1 MKFGSVALIGK
12 SNVGKSTFINQVLK
26 IKLSITS
33 PVVQTPRN
41 TILGIYN
48 DDDSQ
53 IVFYDTPGIY
63 KTMNR
68 MNREMMKE
76 TKRSLDN
83 VDLILYFIN
92 SYDRINST
100 DKGIMKVI
108 KESETPCF
116 LIINKSDL
124 IQDEEEFFSRLEE
137 FKNELNFEGRFAIS
151 ALYNHNVDSLIED
164 IKNVLEDGTRI
175 YDEDLFTD
183 RPVRF
188 LVSEYIREKA
198 INLTRED
205 VPHSLTCIIDDYKEK
220 DNGIVSISA
229 SIVCEKESQKPILIG
244 KNGSMI
250 KEIGTQARKDI
261 EALLGTKC
269 YLELFVKV
277 EKGWREKE
285 YLLKEYGLLSKKDE
299 E

>member
-33 PVVQTPRN
+33 PVVQTTRN

>member
-26 IKLSITS
+26 VKLSITS
-33 PVVQTPRN
+33 PVAQTTRN

-48 DDDSQ
+48 DNDSQ

-76 TKRSLDN
+76 TKRSLNN

-92 SYDRINST
+92 SYDRINDT
-100 DKGIMKVI
+100 DKGIIKLI
-108 KESETPCF
+108 KESDTKAY
-116 LIINKSDL
+116 LVVNKSDL
-124 IQDEEEFFSRLEE
+124 IENEEEFFERLEG
-137 FKNELNFEGRFAIS
+137 FKNEYDFDGRFAIS
-151 ALYNHNVDSLIED
+151 SLYNHNVDELIND
-164 IKNVLEDGTRI
+164 IKNALDEGVRI

-183 RPVRF
+183 RPIRF

-198 INLTRED
+198 INLTHED
-205 VPHSLTCIIDDYKEK
+205 LPHSITCVIDDYKDK
-220 DNGIVSISA
+220 DNGVTSISS
-229 SIVCEKESQKPILIG
+229 SIVVEKESQKPILIG
-244 KNGSMI
+244 KGGRMI
-250 KEIGTQARKDI
+250 KEIGIEARKDI
-261 EALLGTKC
+261 EALTGTKV

-285 YLLKEYGLLSKKDE
+285 YLLKEYGLLSEKEKE
-299 E
+299 

>member
-26 IKLSITS
+26 VKLSITS
-33 PVVQTPRN
+33 PVAQTTRN

-48 DDDSQ
+48 DNDTQ

-76 TKRSLDN
+76 TKRSLNN

-92 SYDRINST
+92 SYDRINDT
-100 DKGIMKVI
+100 DKGIIKLI
-108 KESETPCF
+108 KESDTKAY
-116 LIINKSDL
+116 LVVNKSDL
-124 IQDEEEFFSRLEE
+124 IENEEEFFERLEG
-137 FKNELNFEGRFAIS
+137 FKNEYDFDGRFAIS
-151 ALYNHNVDSLIED
+151 SLYNHNVDELIND
-164 IKNVLEDGTRI
+164 IKNALDEGVRI

-183 RPVRF
+183 RPIRF

-198 INLTRED
+198 INLTHED
-205 VPHSLTCIIDDYKEK
+205 LPHSITCVIDDYKDK
-220 DNGIVSISA
+220 DNGVTSISS
-229 SIVCEKESQKPILIG
+229 SIVVEKESQKPILIG
-244 KNGSMI
+244 KGGRMI
-250 KEIGTQARKDI
+250 KEIGIEARKDI
-261 EALLGTKC
+261 EALTGTKV

-285 YLLKEYGLLSKKDE
+285 YLLKEYGLLSEKEKE
-299 E
+299 